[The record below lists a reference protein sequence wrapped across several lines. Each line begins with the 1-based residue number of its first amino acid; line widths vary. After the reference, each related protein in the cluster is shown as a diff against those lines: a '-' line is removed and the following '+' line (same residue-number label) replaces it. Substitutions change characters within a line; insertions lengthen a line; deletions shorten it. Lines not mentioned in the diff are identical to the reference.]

1 MKATVVD
8 LRYKMSSVLKAL
20 ERNEEVTLLHRGKVK
35 GTIIPKGAEHTM
47 KAADHPFVG
56 SAADDTRSVKEIMEE
71 LRKPRHG
78 DI

>member
-20 ERNEEVTLLHRGKVK
+20 ERNEEVTILHRGKVK
-35 GTIIPKGAEHTM
+35 GTIVPVQKGDRM

-56 SAADDTRSVKEIMEE
+56 SGEDDRPVEEIMQE
-71 LRKPRHG
+71 LRKPRFS
-78 DI
+78 DL